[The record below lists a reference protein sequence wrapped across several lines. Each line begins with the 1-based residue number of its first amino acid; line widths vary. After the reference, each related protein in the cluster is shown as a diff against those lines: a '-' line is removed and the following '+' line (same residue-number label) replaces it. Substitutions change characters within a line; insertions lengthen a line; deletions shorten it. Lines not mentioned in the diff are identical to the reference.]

1 MDRQASGRLYGSI
14 RCIAV
19 FIVVAVSG
27 LCADQVAKACA
38 LRGLSGGRAITI
50 IPNVISLEL
59 YRNAGASLGF
69 GSSVTALISAAA
81 LCACA
86 ALIIAGIR
94 SDSPAWSCVLGL
106 AFAGAGGNAIDRIVY
121 ADGFMDGKVVDF
133 INYGWSVGNLADVF
147 LTFAAVGFVILIFK
161 GIPLRSREA
170 AAKGPGDNAQDPP
183 RGAV

>member
-1 MDRQASGRLYGSI
+1 MT
-14 RCIAV
+14 AV
-19 FIVVAVSG
+19 
-27 LCADQVAKACA
+27 
-38 LRGLSGGRAITI
+38 
-50 IPNVISLEL
+50 
-59 YRNAGASLGF
+59 
-69 GSSVTALISAAA
+69 ISAAA

-106 AFAGAGGNAIDRIVY
+106 ALAGAGGNAIDRIVY

-161 GIPLRSREA
+161 GIPLRSRKA
-170 AAKGPGDNAQDPP
+170 AAKGPGGNAQDPP
-183 RGAV
+183 RGTV